1 MNFNG
6 ANTRSSG
13 GHERREDTSVLESGE
28 DLGLGISAVMVIML
42 LSSLS
47 LAILLGFA
55 MNDNS
60 NLILKVLFVVD
71 GNGGREHG
79 ILREA
84 HHHGLSIKTHHHRL
98 TKLAHHRHKSRHGV
112 GFRDVQFLHKIA

>member
-1 MNFNG
+1 MNFNS

-55 MNDNS
+55 MNDDS
-60 NLILKVLFVVD
+60 NLILLFVVD

-98 TKLAHHRHKSRHGV
+98 AKLAHHRHESRHGV